1 MSHDCYNAPAGKRVL
16 VLEQNSYLGGGAS
29 TYQINGVDF
38 DIGTYFVGQVSSVVE
53 RRQLDK
59 QLLKRSFLMQVQPEM
74 WTCVHQIT
82 EGQVTFVPFDDL
94 QDRVYV
100 GQENRISAFEDH
112 KSCDS

>member
-1 MSHDCYNAPAGKRVL
+1 MTLTMPPAGKRVL

-59 QLLKRSFLMQVQPEM
+59 HLLKKSSCRCNQKCGPAYTRSQR
-74 WTCVHQIT
+74 
-82 EGQVTFVPFDDL
+82 
-94 QDRVYV
+94 DR
-100 GQENRISAFEDH
+100 
-112 KSCDS
+112 